1 MNTPKA
7 YLGNDKYIF
16 VSYAHKDKDIVY
28 PVISKLQEKYNI
40 WFDEGIKWG
49 KEWDKEIVDRLSHCS
64 LFIYLISNNSLSSP
78 NCKDEISYAK
88 DSGLPFINICI
99 EDVSLPEEFKFRYG
113 RYQMCFLY
121 RFNNLDAFL
130 GDFIARVGKIVD
142 LDIDE
147 VATSDEANKNEKPS
161 RLVDIKLDMFHA
173 AYTEYICKFNNQ
185 ECPDISKTTLMKK
198 YFSKDKKI
206 EKGYFPFLSINIK
219 NISNDEIKLNPQIL
233 ATGSF
238 NYRNEKIDSLLINEN
253 SSRVFETLPKGVDF
267 DGYLTGPL
275 LILFIEAILL
285 DKVTSIVLEINDKE
299 YITSINEYSEVI
311 SYIKDNFRR
320 DMIDT
325 LKGEDILYRFSY
337 TLNHDFSWS
346 SIKQLPKEEQKQV
359 LVQFYAGSQKRI
371 KPDDLVEP
379 FSYSFAEAK
388 QACLH
393 LVEIGTLSP
402 ICNPDNSRNVIRSS
416 NPMDPYPTIT
426 FGYPP
431 LFIE

>member
-16 VSYAHKDKDIVY
+16 VSYAHKDKDLIY
-28 PVISKLQEKYNI
+28 PIILKLQEKYNV

-49 KEWDKEIVDRLSHCS
+49 KEWDKEIVDRLTHCS
-64 LFIYLISNNSLSSP
+64 LFIYLITNNSLSSP

-121 RFNNLDAFL
+121 RFNNLDGFL
-130 GDFIARVGKIVD
+130 NDFIARVGKIVD
-142 LDIDE
+142 LDIEE
-147 VATSDEANKNEKPS
+147 VTSNDTITKKPS

-173 AYTEYICKFNNQ
+173 AYTEYICKLNNQ

-219 NISNDEIKLNPQIL
+219 NISNDEIKLSPQIL

-238 NYRNEKIDSLLINEN
+238 TYSNEKIDSLLLNEYN
-253 SSRVFETLPKGVDF
+253 SRVFETLPMGVDF
-267 DGYLTGPL
+267 DGYLAGPL
-275 LILFIEAILL
+275 LISFIEAILL
-285 DKVTSIVLEINDKE
+285 DKVTSIVIEINDKE

-311 SYIKDNFRR
+311 TYIKDNFRR

-337 TLNHDFSWS
+337 TLNHSFSWS
-346 SIKQLPKEEQKQV
+346 SIKQLPKEEREEV
-359 LVQFYAGSQKRI
+359 LVGFYVGSQKTI
-371 KPDDLVEP
+371 KPDDLIKL
-379 FSYSFAEAK
+379 FSYSSQKAK
-388 QACLH
+388 EVCLH
-393 LVEIGTLSP
+393 LVEIGSLSP
-402 ICNPDNSRNVIRSS
+402 IFNPDNSRKVIRPNS
-416 NPMDPYPTIT
+416 PIDAYPTIT